1 MGSLDTGVQ
10 TLITDLNYFFYTAKQ
25 FVNTVTKVN
34 AKAVNITRYLKMID
48 NMDMIVA
55 AGGTPCTLEKLHQVS
70 TTTQLGAN

>member
-10 TLITDLNYFFYTAKQ
+10 TLITDLDDFFYTAKQ

-48 NMDMIVA
+48 NMDMVKC
-55 AGGTPCTLEKLHQVS
+55 GTPCTLEKLHQVS